1 MKNDLWHSAMK
12 RATPVTTS
20 VPLDFSSFNAK
31 AQEQSPQKIQEK
43 TPQELNFVEQSDK
56 VSFPSSNQLEKI
68 PLQEKTPQLQM
79 AEEMFSP
86 QLSSMLNSRCPERD
100 LVKDTLPAIHGF
112 TEAQEKA
119 VKQGL
124 PTFQYDKQTFDTQN
138 PKQAKEK
145 FMEYYRARVTF
156 QKEYSFMEKK
166 FSTESRFTPFE
177 QIKFYGNL
185 NQEITQAKDL
195 PTAIFIH
202 QIASEEVF
210 SKNPNREE
218 YNKAYNREEY
228 NTEQYKE
235 YIKERCKLD
244 NYRNLSERLTNYYD
258 LLASSG
264 NPGVYPKDSKFNLMA
279 PFAKSADGYF
289 FPDLL
294 SSGGDIYIHDKRAFI
309 PELAHAFRNK
319 NNALGETGQFI
330 ADGLKDILRLKSLG
344 FTPQAQSRNYFN
356 EGKMEYDAH
365 TIVEPAL
372 KSYVNGELR
381 TIPEMHFAID
391 QARQKKGYSFTPA
404 YGVKGKILQGEID
417 FIDRIIK
424 EKGDSKELQNLKTA
438 AEKQLKSYIQQQQKP
453 KQQRMRY
460 HHGGGGHGGR

>member
-1 MKNDLWHSAMK
+1 MKNDLWHSVMK
-12 RATPVTTS
+12 RATPVMTS
-20 VPLDFSSFNAK
+20 VLLAFSSFSAK

-79 AEEMFSP
+79 AEEMFSQ
-86 QLSSMLNSRCPERD
+86 QLSSMLNLLYPERNF
-100 LVKDTLPAIHGF
+100 VKDTLPAIHGF

-119 VKQGL
+119 IKQGL

-145 FMEYYRARVTF
+145 FMEYYRARVCF

-195 PTAIFIH
+195 PTTIFIH
-202 QIASEEVF
+202 QIASEAVF
-210 SKNPNREE
+210 PNNP
-218 YNKAYNREEY
+218 YKKEY
-228 NTEQYKE
+228 NTEQYKHQHS
-235 YIKERCKLD
+235 LL
-244 NYRNLSERLTNYYD
+244 LSERLTKYYD
-258 LLASSG
+258 LLAASG
-264 NPGVYPKDSKFNLMA
+264 NPGVYPKGSKFNLIA
-279 PFAKSADGYF
+279 PFVNSAANYF
-289 FPDLL
+289 IPDLL
-294 SSGGDIYIHDKRAFI
+294 SSGGNIYLHNVSERAFI
-309 PELAHAFRNK
+309 AELAHAFRNK

-344 FTPQAQSRNYFN
+344 FTPQAQSQNYFD

-365 TIVEPAL
+365 EIVEPAL
-372 KSYVNGELR
+372 RSYVNGELK
-381 TIPEMHFAID
+381 TIPEIHFAIN
-391 QARQKKGYSFTPA
+391 QVRQKKGYSFTPA

-460 HHGGGGHGGR
+460 HHGGGSR